1 MVHFLACKKTADA
14 VNVAQLYFREVY
26 RLHGLPLS
34 IVSDCDT
41 RFLSHFWRCL
51 WRLSSTKLDFSSAYH
66 PQTDGQ
72 TEVVNRSLGAL
83 LRSLVGEH
91 IKSWDT
97 KLFQAEF
104 AYNRSTNRSTGLSPF
119 TIIYGSNP
127 RAPLD
132 LAPIPNMTRT
142 NTTAEDLMIQI
153 QEGHKL
159 TIQKLQESTAKYKAS
174 ADKKRRA
181 IEFEEGDFVW
191 AILTKDR
198 FPMGEYNK
206 LATRKVGPVEI
217 IAKINP
223 NAYRLK
229 LPSHIKT
236 SYVFNVKHLV
246 PFIEDSSEEDSN
258 SRTNSLQP
266 GEDDVD

>member
-1 MVHFLACKKTADA
+1 
-14 VNVAQLYFREVY
+14 
-26 RLHGLPLS
+26 
-34 IVSDCDT
+34 
-41 RFLSHFWRCL
+41 
-51 WRLSSTKLDFSSAYH
+51 
-66 PQTDGQ
+66 
-72 TEVVNRSLGAL
+72 
-83 LRSLVGEH
+83 
-91 IKSWDT
+91 
-97 KLFQAEF
+97 LFQAKF

-132 LAPIPNMTRT
+132 LAPIPDMMRT

-181 IEFEEGDFVW
+181 VEFEEGDFVW

-198 FPMGEYNK
+198 FPVEEYNK

-223 NAYRLK
+223 NAYWLK

-236 SYVFNVKHLV
+236 SDVFNVKHLV
-246 PFIEDSSEEDSN
+246 PFIEDSSKEDAN
-258 SRTNSLQP
+258 SRMNSLQP
-266 GEDDVD
+266 GEDDVDQIASEFMKTNKSDVSVKTPRRMVTCSQT